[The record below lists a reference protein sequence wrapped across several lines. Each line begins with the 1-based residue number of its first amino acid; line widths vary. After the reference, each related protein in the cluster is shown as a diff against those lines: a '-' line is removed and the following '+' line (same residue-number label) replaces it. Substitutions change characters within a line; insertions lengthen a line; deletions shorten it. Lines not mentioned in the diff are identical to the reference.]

1 MLRTVAEIFMVE
13 CVKIHK
19 LTTELGP
26 GEKRNFLGGIKGG
39 KERGRRGREE
49 RRREG
54 RERGREEEREN
65 WTNIPK

>member
-1 MLRTVAEIFMVE
+1 MEPR
-13 CVKIHK
+13 HSNPPRP
-19 LTTELGP
+19 ELGP
-26 GEKRNFLGGIKGG
+26 GKREILGGIKGG

-54 RERGREEEREN
+54 RERGREEERRN